1 MAYAFIA
8 HTSAGWRAV
17 YWFIFSIEAV
27 SFTMVLTFYWPP
39 SFKTKHQHD
48 GKSKLDLLKAQDY
61 LGLALFTAGL
71 TLLLLGI
78 NWVRRSD
85 TRVTRVRAGQSLT
98 IASGGFNSPM
108 EERVHH
114 YANRDR
120 SGTAGRSRCLVQV
133 QHDRI
138 STDPTSALSRSSK
151 VRTLPKRNFGKRHY
165 LIVSCRFPVSCG
177 FITIAN
183 SLYYALGV

>member
-27 SFTMVLTFYWPP
+27 SFTMVMTFYWPP

-78 NWVRRSD
+78 NWVRLSD
-85 TRVTRVRAGQSLT
+85 IPVTCVRAGQSLT
-98 IASGGFNSPM
+98 IALGGFNSPM

-114 YANRDR
+114 YANRGR
-120 SGTAGRSRCLVQV
+120 GGTAGRSRRLVEV
-133 QHDRI
+133 QHARI
-138 STDPTSALSRSSK
+138 SIDSTSALSRSPK
-151 VRTLPKRNFGKRHY
+151 VRTLSKGIF
-165 LIVSCRFPVSCG
+165 
-177 FITIAN
+177 
-183 SLYYALGV
+183 